1 MLASSNSRIRPGRR
15 RWSVA
20 AAATGA
26 AALGGLL
33 TPAVASAVAPGPLV
47 GWGLNGGGQLGLPTA
62 AGVGTPTAVPGI
74 GGVTAVGAGATHS
87 IALVGGAAYG
97 AGSNNQGQIG
107 RLSGGSTTHPDF
119 GLVLGGLTTVTE
131 VAAGRFHT
139 LLRLADGTV
148 RAIGQN
154 DAGQLGLG
162 HASPVASNPPPT
174 VDGLADVV
182 AVSGG
187 WAHSVALLGDGTVRA
202 WGTNANNEVGDGSGT
217 TRTSPVPVP
226 GVSDVVEVAA
236 GEHTLALRRDGRVYA
251 WGLNANGQ
259 LGLGDTVAH
268 SAPELVPGIDDAVA
282 VSAGRW
288 HSMVLLADGT
298 VRVFGSNNSGRLG
311 DGTAVANRPSP
322 VEVPGLANVVEISGQ
337 LAGSSAR
344 QADGTVW
351 VWGNGGQGQ
360 LGDGNT
366 TAHTSAVPVR
376 VSGLRAQALS
386 QGSTASFH
394 LSVLHVPVSAD
405 APLSFATQPRET
417 LSPPKT
423 LTLTVGTGGITRLRT
438 VGADA
443 DDFLITGESCVGEE
457 LDPGDTCT
465 VRVRFS
471 PSATGT
477 RAAQL
482 RISSTTADDV
492 NVALGGEGGDQ
503 AAGPAGPKGDQGDDG
518 ASGNDGTDGRDG
530 IDGLPGSI
538 GVPGPVGPLGPVGPA
553 GPVGPRGPQ
562 GARGGSAESASSR
575 ATVACRRVGS
585 GTRIRCTVRATGKPR
600 LQVSG
605 RISGAGKSTTRSG
618 RSRVTLTLAAPRGNA
633 RPQVTVI
640 VRTADGHRATVKVR
654 VGTTKTSSL
663 RLAR

>member
-1 MLASSNSRIRPGRR
+1 MLASSNSQIRPGRR

-26 AALGGLL
+26 VALGGLL

-47 GWGLNGGGQLGLPTA
+47 GWGQNSGGQLGLPTA

-87 IALVGGAAYG
+87 IALGGGVAYG

-107 RLSGGSTTHPDF
+107 RASGGSTTHPDF
-119 GLVLGGLTTVTE
+119 GLVLGGLTTVTD
-131 VAAGRFHT
+131 VTAGRFHT
-139 LLRLADGTV
+139 LFRLADGTV
-148 RAIGQN
+148 RAFGQN

-162 HASPVASNPPPT
+162 HTSPVASNPPPT
-174 VDGLADVV
+174 VDGLTDVV

-259 LGLGDTVAH
+259 LGLGDTAAH

-311 DGTAVANRPSP
+311 DGTAAANRPSP
-322 VEVPGLANVVEISGQ
+322 VEVPGLTNVVEVSGQ

-386 QGSTASFH
+386 QGGTASFH

-405 APLSFATQPRET
+405 APLSFSTQPRET

-423 LTLTVGTGGITRLRT
+423 LTLTVGTGEITRLRT

-443 DDFLITGESCVGEE
+443 DDFLVTGETCVGEE
-457 LDPGDTCT
+457 LDPGDTCA

-471 PSATGT
+471 PSATGA

-492 NVALGGEGGDQ
+492 DVALGGEGGDQ
-503 AAGPAGPKGDQGDDG
+503 AAGPAGPKGDGG
-518 ASGNDGTDGRDG
+518 ASGNDGADGADGRDG
-530 IDGLPGSI
+530 LDGLPGPI
-538 GVPGPVGPLGPVGPA
+538 GVPGPLGPVGPA

-562 GARGGSAESASSR
+562 GPRGGSAGSASSR
-575 ATVACRRVGS
+575 ATVACRRIGS
-585 GTRIRCTVRATGKPR
+585 GARIRCTVRATGRSR
-600 LQVSG
+600 LRVSG
-605 RISGAGKSTTRSG
+605 RVNGSGKGTTRSG
-618 RSRVTLTLAAPRGNA
+618 RSRVTLTLAAPRRNP
-633 RPQVTVI
+633 RPQVAVT
-640 VRTADGHRATVKVR
+640 VRTADGYRATLKVR

>member
-1 MLASSNSRIRPGRR
+1 MLASSDSRIRPGRR

-20 AAATGA
+20 AAAAGA
-26 AALGGLL
+26 VALGGLL

-47 GWGLNGGGQLGLPTA
+47 GWGQNSSGQLGLPTA
-62 AGVGTPTAVPGI
+62 AGVGTPTAVPDI
-74 GGVTAVGAGATHS
+74 GGVTAVAVGATHG
-87 IALVGGAAYG
+87 IALGDGAAYG

-107 RLSGGSTTHPDF
+107 RFSGGSTTHPDF
-119 GLVLGGLTTVTE
+119 GLVLGGLTTVTD

-154 DAGQLGLG
+154 DVGQLGLG
-162 HASPVASNPPPT
+162 HSSPVASNPPPT
-174 VDGLADVV
+174 VDGLTDVV

-187 WAHSVALLGDGTVRA
+187 WAHSVALLADGTVRA
-202 WGTNANNEVGDGSGT
+202 WGANANNEVGDGSGT

-226 GVSDVVEVAA
+226 GVSDVVAIAA
-236 GEHTLALRRDGRVYA
+236 GEHTLALRRDGTVYA
-251 WGLNANGQ
+251 WGLNSNGQ
-259 LGLGDTVAH
+259 LGLGDTVVR

-311 DGTAVANRPSP
+311 DGSTAANRPSP
-322 VEVPGLANVVEISGQ
+322 VEVPGLSDVVEVSGQ

-351 VWGNGGQGQ
+351 AWGTGGQGQ

-386 QGSTASFH
+386 QGGTASFH
-394 LSVLHVPVSAD
+394 LSVRHVPVSAD
-405 APLSFATQPRET
+405 GPLSFATQPRET
-417 LSPPKT
+417 LSVPKT
-423 LTLTVGTGGITRLRT
+423 LTLTVGTGEVTRIRT

-457 LDPGDTCT
+457 LDPGDSCT

-471 PSATGT
+471 PSASGT
-477 RAAQL
+477 RSAQL

-492 NVALGGEGGDQ
+492 HVAVQGEGGDLT
-503 AAGPAGPKGDQGDDG
+503 AGPEGPKGDDG
-518 ASGNDGTDGRDG
+518 APGTDGADGADGRDG
-530 IDGLPGSI
+530 KDGLPGPI
-538 GVPGPVGPLGPVGPA
+538 GVPGSVGRLGPV
-553 GPVGPRGPQ
+553 GPVGPRGPT
-562 GARGGSAESASSR
+562 GARGGTAGPASIR
-575 ATVACRRVGS
+575 ATVACRRAGS

-600 LQVSG
+600 LRVSG
-605 RISGAGKSTTRSG
+605 RVSGAGRSTTRSG
-618 RSRVTLTLAAPRGNA
+618 RSRVTLTLAAPRRNA
-633 RPQVTVI
+633 RPQVAVT
-640 VRTADGHRATVKVR
+640 VRTADGHRATLKVR
-654 VGTTKTSSL
+654 VGTAKTSSL
-663 RLAR
+663 RSA